1 MSIMGVG
8 KSQEHSDSRLPVSP
22 SAFMYKLEESLGMRL
37 EVERLICN
45 ILYYYVVCN
54 LFNEL

>member
-1 MSIMGVG
+1 MGVG